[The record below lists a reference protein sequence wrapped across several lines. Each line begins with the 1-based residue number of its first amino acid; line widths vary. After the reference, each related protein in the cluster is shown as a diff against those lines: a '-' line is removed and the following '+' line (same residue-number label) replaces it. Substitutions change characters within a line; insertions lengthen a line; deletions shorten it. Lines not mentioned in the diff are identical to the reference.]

1 MMHPFSLSATVQL
14 KNHYTMKNHFLK
26 SIDKF
31 FFHLP
36 KLFVKKK
43 KQPHSLLW
51 LNITQFFGVINDN
64 LYKLLLI
71 FLFIDILGLDQASS
85 ILSAAGIIYVLPF
98 LLFSSSAGIL
108 ADRVSK
114 QKIICILKGFEVFIT
129 ALVVVGFY
137 YKSLWGCYALLFF
150 LAAHSA
156 LFGPSKYGIIS
167 ELVEKDSITKAN
179 GLITSFTYIAM
190 IVGTFLASFLTDITH
205 KDFLL
210 TSCGCFI
217 IAVLG
222 FISSFFIE
230 KTPAQGSSKKVSF
243 LFLREIYGTLQ
254 FCKGIVHLRLAI
266 FGSAFFLFIG
276 AFAQLNI
283 IPFAMES
290 LHFSEI
296 AGGYLFLV
304 LAIGIAIGS
313 YLCGRSMKSKI
324 HLGISCLAGLGL
336 SLSLILLTDASFSLT
351 ATVIMLIVLG
361 MAGGAFVIPFDSFIQ
376 INSPIEK
383 RGQVIAATNFL
394 SFIGVLLASITLFLL
409 NNLLDLSPAWS
420 FRMMGILTLITTS
433 IFTCILFKTIILP
446 ISKKFLCRLY
456 KVRIA
461 NPNSL
466 NEKQCLYILENATLL
481 KVLLL
486 ICIISDIHI
495 IAPKTH
501 KKPFWYHWIPSIEE
515 MEYCIDQ
522 EKLLENAKKRLAH
535 HRHPCLIV
543 SEEFFYR
550 TEPHFSINTF
560 FMKKPIKL
568 IKISKN
574 KEKDTEIS
582 IQEIS

>member
-1 MMHPFSLSATVQL
+1 
-14 KNHYTMKNHFLK
+14 MKTHFLN

-31 FFHLP
+31 FSLLP
-36 KLFVKKK
+36 KLSIKKK
-43 KQPHSLLW
+43 KQPHSLWW
-51 LNITQFFGVINDN
+51 LNLTQFFGVINDN
-64 LYKLLLI
+64 LYKLLLV
-71 FLFIDILGLDQASS
+71 FLFIDILGLDQAAS

-98 LLFSSSAGIL
+98 LLFSSTAGIL
-108 ADRVSK
+108 ADRFSK
-114 QKIICILKGFEVFIT
+114 QKIICTLKGFEVFIT
-129 ALVVVGFY
+129 ALVIVGFY

-150 LAAHSA
+150 LASHSA

-210 TSCGCFI
+210 TSYACFI

-230 KTPAQGSSKKVSF
+230 KTPAQGSNKKVSF

-361 MAGGAFVIPFDSFIQ
+361 MAGGAFVIPLDSFIQ

-409 NNLLDLSPAWS
+409 NSLLDLSPAWS

-433 IFTCILFKTIILP
+433 IFTCILFKTIIPP
-446 ISKKFLCRLY
+446 ISKKLLCRLY

-461 NPNSL
+461 NPNSF
-466 NEKQCLYILENATLL
+466 NEKKCLYILENATLL

-486 ICIISDIHI
+486 IGIIPDIHV
-495 IAPKTH
+495 IAPKTD

-522 EKLLENAKKRLAH
+522 EKLLENAKNRLAH
-535 HRHPCLIV
+535 HRHPCLV
-543 SEEFFYR
+543 LSEEFCHR
-550 TEPHFSINTF
+550 TESHFSIKTF
-560 FMKKPIKL
+560 FTKKPIKL

-574 KEKDTEIS
+574 KERNTEIA